1 MIASKAVPV
10 VVIGAGPTGV
20 TAATL
25 LAQNGVETLVLD
37 RWADVYPSRAR
48 STSMT
53 RCTASFTGSASP
65 TSSPRSPG
73 PRSACGCWIRR

>member
-37 RWADVYPSRAR
+37 RWADVYPQFAR
-48 STSMT
+48 
-53 RCTASFTGSASP
+53 GP
-65 TSSPRSPG
+65 PR
-73 PRSACGCWIRR
+73 